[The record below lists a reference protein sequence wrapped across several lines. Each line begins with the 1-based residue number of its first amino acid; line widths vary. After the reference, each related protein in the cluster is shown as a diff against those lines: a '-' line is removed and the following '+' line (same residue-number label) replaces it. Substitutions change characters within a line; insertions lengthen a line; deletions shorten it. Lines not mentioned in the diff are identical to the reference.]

1 MSFSS
6 NPNSYPVILIED
18 DDDLREAIGVTLRMN
33 KIEFFTHQRAETVI
47 PILQPGMKVVIV
59 TDYKL
64 PGMTGIDLL
73 KTALEVDP
81 ELPIIMMTA
90 FADAKLAVQALKA
103 GARDF
108 LIKPFVPEQ
117 LVETIRRYQPVS
129 SQPTSNN
136 PTSSG
141 STKPATNSTSSGL
154 KLSAGQQR
162 SASQAP
168 PQVREFIA
176 EDPAMLA
183 TLSRVK
189 RVAPSD
195 TSVLLT
201 GESGVGK
208 EVVAKHIHQL
218 SQRHAGPYI
227 ALNCAAI
234 PETLLESILFGHEK
248 GSFTGAAKTQQ
259 GKFEQAHGGTL
270 FLDEIGEMPAQ
281 LQAKLLRVLQ
291 DRLVEK
297 LGSSESVQVDV
308 RIIAATKR
316 HLQDRVKAGQFR
328 EDLYFR
334 LAVFPIHIPEL
345 RIRKLDILPL
355 SEFFLVRYSQNVRRE
370 GMYFHPLAKELL
382 VAYDWPGNVRELEN
396 TIQRAILMSDDEQI
410 LAEHL
415 ELPIFD
421 ELLSN
426 LADGAVNTK
435 KADDPEFEPYQA
447 KQLISRKKDDINH
460 ESGTEIAYISSKNAG
475 NMESVERDHILK
487 VLDQVGGNK
496 TKAVEILG
504 ISDRALR
511 YKLKSYREAGFDVD

>member
-1 MSFSS
+1 M
-6 NPNSYPVILIED
+6 
-18 DDDLREAIGVTLRMN
+18 
-33 KIEFFTHQRAETVI
+33 
-47 PILQPGMKVVIV
+47 
-59 TDYKL
+59 
-64 PGMTGIDLL
+64 
-73 KTALEVDP
+73 
-81 ELPIIMMTA
+81 
-90 FADAKLAVQALKA
+90 
-103 GARDF
+103 
-108 LIKPFVPEQ
+108 
-117 LVETIRRYQPVS
+117 
-129 SQPTSNN
+129 
-136 PTSSG
+136 
-141 STKPATNSTSSGL
+141 
-154 KLSAGQQR
+154 
-162 SASQAP
+162 
-168 PQVREFIA
+168 
-176 EDPAMLA
+176 
-183 TLSRVK
+183 
-189 RVAPSD
+189 
-195 TSVLLT
+195 
-201 GESGVGK
+201 
-208 EVVAKHIHQL
+208 

-291 DRLVEK
+291 DRLVEI
-297 LGSSESVQVDV
+297 LGSSESVQVEV
-308 RIIAATKR
+308 RIIAATNR

-345 RIRKLDILPL
+345 RIRKLDIMPL

-370 GMYFHPLAKELL
+370 GMYFHPQAKELL

-415 ELPIFD
+415 ELPNFD
-421 ELLSN
+421 ALLSN

-447 KQLISRKKDDINH
+447 KQLISRKKDDINQ

-487 VLDQVGGNK
+487 VLEQVGGNK

-511 YKLKSYREAGFDVD
+511 YKLKSYREAGFDID

>member
-117 LVETIRRYQPVS
+117 LVETIRRYQPVG
-129 SQPTSNN
+129 QPTPIN
-136 PTSSG
+136 PTISG
-141 STKPATNSTSSGL
+141 STKLATSPNSSGV

-162 SASQAP
+162 SSTQAP
-168 PQVREFIA
+168 PPVREFIA

-281 LQAKLLRVLQ
+281 LQAKLLRVL
-291 DRLVEK
+291 
-297 LGSSESVQVDV
+297 
-308 RIIAATKR
+308 
-316 HLQDRVKAGQFR
+316 
-328 EDLYFR
+328 
-334 LAVFPIHIPEL
+334 
-345 RIRKLDILPL
+345 RKLDIMPL

-370 GMYFHPLAKELL
+370 GMYFHPQAKELL

-415 ELPIFD
+415 ELPNFD

-426 LADGAVNTK
+426 LANGAVNSK
-435 KADDPEFEPYQA
+435 KTDDPEFEVYQA
-447 KQLISRKKDDINH
+447 KQLISGKKDDINH

-487 VLDQVGGNK
+487 VLEQVGGNK

-511 YKLKSYREAGFDVD
+511 YKLKSYREAGFDID